1 MHTFNESLEC
11 NCVQTTVIDPDV
23 GISRGPKLSI
33 YIYNELSLWI
43 YMYICKYVCKYLDLI
58 WCIDC
63 VFVTRKKK
71 HIFRRS
77 CPLSLPFLGQE
88 TPDVAETEKPGTE
101 KAGTVVFY
109 VFFQFLFFP
118 ARPFSHPSIYL
129 SRRNPNKLW
138 T

>member
-1 MHTFNESLEC
+1 M
-11 NCVQTTVIDPDV
+11 DMY
-23 GISRGPKLSI
+23 I
-33 YIYNELSLWI
+33 YICI
-43 YMYICKYVCKYLDLI
+43 YLNMHVNIYICII

-63 VFVTRKKK
+63 VFVTRNK

-109 VFFQFLFFP
+109 VFFSVSFFFGKAIFP
-118 ARPFSHPSIYL
+118 PKYLLVKKNPKQVMDIGVGIYGV
-129 SRRNPNKLW
+129 N
-138 T
+138 TGY